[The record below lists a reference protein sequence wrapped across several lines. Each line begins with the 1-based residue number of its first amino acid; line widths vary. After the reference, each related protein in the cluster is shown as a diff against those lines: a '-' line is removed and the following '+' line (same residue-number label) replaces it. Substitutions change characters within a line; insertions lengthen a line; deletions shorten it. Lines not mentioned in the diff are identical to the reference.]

1 MQGRWVGMNKRSF
14 WRGAF
19 WLSIGALVSKLIGAV
34 YRIFLPRI
42 LGDYG
47 VGLFQM
53 AYPLYALL
61 LAVSVNGI
69 PTALSKE
76 TAEKLSQG
84 EMDAANHLAA
94 WAEVFLAGM
103 GLIMAAMLE
112 VLAPWVARS
121 VFHEPA
127 ATLSIRALA
136 PALVFVASEAG
147 LRGYFQGYQEMVPTA
162 LSQILEQISRVAVMF
177 PLALLW
183 LSRGTLW
190 AAAGATLGAP
200 AGAMVG
206 LLFLLIARLK
216 KGVIVLKRPVPWRG
230 LGKLIQ
236 MAMPMSLS
244 GLLFPLMFLADS
256 MFVPEQLMKN
266 GLSLHQATA
275 LFGRLSGEA
284 MPLINLTMVVG
295 AALAVSLVPAI
306 AQAMTVNDRDLAAR
320 RVNVALRLIW
330 LFALPMS
337 GGLIVM
343 ARPLTRILYGGTG
356 AAHALQVLALGSGV
370 LAIQQVLGSSLQ
382 ASGYGWIP
390 VKNLIYGTLVKF
402 AMTWWLTPLPSLGI
416 RGAAL
421 GTVTASVITAWLNW
435 KDWSHMVHPL
445 ESPWKAAA
453 WPLVGTV
460 VMAMG
465 IETWIGY
472 FPVSH
477 GIWPTIGAIV
487 VGIVIYF
494 VLIAALGELK
504 VLKGLRE

>member
-1 MQGRWVGMNKRSF
+1 
-14 WRGAF
+14 
-19 WLSIGALVSKLIGAV
+19 
-34 YRIFLPRI
+34 
-42 LGDYG
+42 
-47 VGLFQM
+47 
-53 AYPLYALL
+53 
-61 LAVSVNGI
+61 
-69 PTALSKE
+69 
-76 TAEKLSQG
+76 
-84 EMDAANHLAA
+84 
-94 WAEVFLAGM
+94 
-103 GLIMAAMLE
+103 
-112 VLAPWVARS
+112 
-121 VFHEPA
+121 
-127 ATLSIRALA
+127 
-136 PALVFVASEAG
+136 
-147 LRGYFQGYQEMVPTA
+147 
-162 LSQILEQISRVAVMF
+162 
-177 PLALLW
+177 
-183 LSRGTLW
+183 
-190 AAAGATLGAP
+190 
-200 AGAMVG
+200 MVG

>member
-1 MQGRWVGMNKRSF
+1 MNQRSL

-19 WLSIGALVSKLIGAV
+19 WLSIGALVSKSIGAI
-34 YRIFLPRI
+34 YRIFLPRL

-53 AYPLYALL
+53 AYPFYALL

-76 TAEKLSQG
+76 TAEKLSHG
-84 EMDAANHLAA
+84 EIYSAEHLAA
-94 WAEVFLAGM
+94 WAQVFLTGM
-103 GLIMAAMLE
+103 GFAMALSLE
-112 VLAPWVARS
+112 ILAPWVARY

-127 ATLSIRALA
+127 ATLSIQALA

-147 LRGYFQGYQEMVPTA
+147 LRGYFQGYQEMAPTA

-183 LSRGTLW
+183 LPRGTTW
-190 AAAGATLGAP
+190 AAAGATLGAV
-200 AGAMVG
+200 AGAMAG
-206 LLFLLIARLK
+206 LLLLLIFRLRR
-216 KGVIVLKRPVPWRG
+216 GSMVLTRPIPWRA
-230 LGKLIQ
+230 LGRLVHI
-236 MAMPMSLS
+236 AMPMSLS

-256 MFVPEQLMKN
+256 MFVPQRLMKT
-266 GLSLHQATA
+266 GMSLHEATA

-306 AQAMTVNDRDLAAR
+306 AQAMTVHDTDLAAR
-320 RVNVALRLIW
+320 RVNVALHLIW

-337 GGLIVM
+337 GGLIIM
-343 ARPLTRILYGGTG
+343 ARPLTRILYGDMG
-356 AAHALQVLALGSGV
+356 ASQALQVLALGSSV
-370 LAIQQVLGSSLQ
+370 LAMQQVLGSSLQ

-390 VKNLIYGTLVKF
+390 VKNLLYGTVVKF
-402 AMTWWLTPLPSLGI
+402 AMTWWLTSLPTLGI

-421 GTVTASVITAWLNW
+421 GTVAASLITFWFNW
-435 KDWSHMVHPL
+435 KDWSHIVHPV
-445 ESPWKAAA
+445 ESPWKAAI
-453 WPLVGTV
+453 WPLMGTV
-460 VMAMG
+460 IMAMG
-465 IETWIGY
+465 LKTWIGY
-472 FPVSH
+472 FPVSG
-477 GIWPTIGAIV
+477 GIWSTLLAIL
-487 VGIVIYF
+487 VGTAIYF
-494 VLIAALGELK
+494 VLMAALGELK